1 MDIAKIRKKALLKA
15 AGGKPIEKLGEKP
28 LSGPA
33 EAEKR
38 EDEKEQETVEV
49 KDAPQEEMPAEE
61 IAAEITASD
70 TAGGEARDDNKAGI
84 PAAEGITEAN
94 AGELVELLT
103 FSLSN
108 EEYAFRVSDVEEV
121 LRMQAITVVPAM
133 PDYVLGI
140 TSLRGKIIPVI
151 DLKTR
156 LGLQK
161 KSLGTNS
168 PAAISCAGPADNPAD
183 AETGNNRGM
192 ENKILIISGPKGMIG
207 ATIDKVT
214 GVVRLPLSGMLQP
227 PGHLDE
233 KELKFIEGIVVIE
246 KRFISI
252 IHSEAAMDIEAG

>member
-1 MDIAKIRKKALLKA
+1 MDIAKIRKKSQSKDACS
-15 AGGKPIEKLGEKP
+15 KPMEKP
-28 LSGPA
+28 MEKPA
-33 EAEKR
+33 PVPVKDDSR
-38 EDEKEQETVEV
+38 EDEKKQEVVLE
-49 KDAPQEEMPAEE
+49 KAAPPEERPAEE
-61 IAAEITASD
+61 IAASD
-70 TAGGEARDDNKAGI
+70 TLSDKDKADL
-84 PAAEGITEAN
+84 PAADDVTEAD

-108 EEYAFRVSDVEEV
+108 EEYAFRVNDVEEV
-121 LRMQAITVVPAM
+121 LRVQKITMVPTM

-156 LGLQK
+156 LSLQE
-161 KSLGTNS
+161 KSLSTNS
-168 PAAISCAGPADNPAD
+168 PGADAAASPTASPADNP
-183 AETGNNRGM
+183 ETGERSGM

-207 ATIDKVT
+207 ATIDRVM

-252 IHSEAAMDIEAG
+252 IHSGAAMDIEAG

>member
-1 MDIAKIRKKALLKA
+1 MDIAKIRKKALSKD
-15 AGGKPIEKLGEKP
+15 AGSKPIEKLGEKP
-28 LSGPA
+28 VSGPA
-33 EAEKR
+33 EDENR
-38 EDEKEQETVEV
+38 EDAEEKQAVVEA
-49 KDAPQEEMPAEE
+49 KDAATEEMPAAGITAE
-61 IAAEITASD
+61 IAAWD
-70 TAGGEARDDNKAGI
+70 EARDDDKAGI
-84 PAAEGITEAN
+84 AAGEDSTEAD
-94 AGELVELLT
+94 AVELVELLT

-121 LRMQAITVVPAM
+121 LRMQKITMVPAM
-133 PDYVLGI
+133 PYYVLGI

-156 LGLQK
+156 LGLQE
-161 KSLGTNS
+161 KSLSTNS
-168 PAAISCAGPADNPAD
+168 PCDGAAAD
-183 AETGNNRGM
+183 AEPVAGTGKHRGM

-207 ATIDKVT
+207 AAIDRVM

-233 KELKFIEGIVVIE
+233 KELKFIEGIVVID

>member
-1 MDIAKIRKKALLKA
+1 MDIAKIRKKAHSKD
-15 AGGKPIEKLGEKP
+15 AGSKPVEKP
-28 LSGPA
+28 VPGPA
-33 EAEKR
+33 EDINSQ
-38 EDEKEQETVEV
+38 DEKKQEVVEE
-49 KDAPQEEMPAEE
+49 KGLLPEEMPAKE
-61 IAAEITASD
+61 IAASDMASD
-70 TAGGEARDDNKAGI
+70 EDKAGI
-84 PAAEGITEAN
+84 PADDDIAEAD

-108 EEYAFRVSDVEEV
+108 EEYAFRVNDVEEV
-121 LRMQAITVVPAM
+121 LRMQKITMVPTM

-156 LGLQK
+156 LGLQEK
-161 KSLGTNS
+161 TLSTNSPCAGPAASPTNS
-168 PAAISCAGPADNPAD
+168 PADDP
-183 AETGNNRGM
+183 ETAKHSGM

-207 ATIDKVT
+207 ATIDKVM

-252 IHSEAAMDIEAG
+252 IHSDAAMDIEAG

>member
-1 MDIAKIRKKALLKA
+1 MNSAKIRKKALSKD
-15 AGGKPIEKLGEKP
+15 AGNKPEEKP
-28 LSGPA
+28 VSGPA
-33 EAEKR
+33 E
-38 EDEKEQETVEV
+38 DEKKQEEVEV

-61 IAAEITASD
+61 ITASD
-70 TAGGEARDDNKAGI
+70 TASDEDKAGI
-84 PAAEGITEAN
+84 PAADDITEAN

-121 LRMQAITVVPAM
+121 LRVQEITMVPTM

-156 LGLQK
+156 LGLQE
-161 KSLGTNS
+161 KSLSTNS
-168 PAAISCAGPADNPAD
+168 PAARPADNPAD
-183 AETGNNRGM
+183 NPETVKISGM
-192 ENKILIISGPKGMIG
+192 EKKIMIISGPKGMIG
-207 ATIDKVT
+207 ATIDKVM

-252 IHSEAAMDIEAG
+252 IHSDAAMDIEDD

>member
-1 MDIAKIRKKALLKA
+1 M
-15 AGGKPIEKLGEKP
+15 GKGASPEEI
-28 LSGPA
+28 PA
-33 EAEKR
+33 EKNKVG
-38 EDEKEQETVEV
+38 D
-49 KDAPQEEMPAEE
+49 
-61 IAAEITASD
+61 
-70 TAGGEARDDNKAGI
+70 EARDDNKAGI
-84 PAAEGITEAN
+84 PAADDITEAD

-108 EEYAFRVSDVEEV
+108 EEYAFRVNDVEEV
-121 LRMQAITVVPAM
+121 LRFQKITMVPTM

-140 TSLRGKIIPVI
+140 TSLRGKVIPVI

-156 LGLQK
+156 LGLQE
-161 KSLGTNS
+161 KSLKTNS
-168 PAAISCAGPADNPAD
+168 PAAGPADNP
-183 AETGNNRGM
+183 ETGKHSGM

-207 ATIDKVT
+207 ATIDKVM

-252 IHSEAAMDIEAG
+252 IHSDAAMDIETG

>member
-1 MDIAKIRKKALLKA
+1 MDIAKIRKKALSKA
-15 AGGKPIEKLGEKP
+15 AGSKPLEKLGEKP
-28 LSGPA
+28 VSGPA
-33 EAEKR
+33 GDEKR
-38 EDEKEQETVEV
+38 EDEEKHAVVEE
-49 KDAPQEEMPAEE
+49 KGAAQEEMPA
-61 IAAEITASD
+61 AEIVAEISTVD
-70 TAGGEARDDNKAGI
+70 EARDDDKAGI
-84 PAAEGITEAN
+84 PAAEDITEAA

-121 LRMQAITVVPAM
+121 LRMQKITMVPAM

-151 DLKTR
+151 DLKRR
-156 LGLQK
+156 LGLQ
-161 KSLGTNS
+161 SLSTNS
-168 PAAISCAGPADNPAD
+168 PSDDAAEAE
-183 AETGNNRGM
+183 AETVKHRGM
-192 ENKILIISGPKGMIG
+192 GNKILIISGPKGMIG
-207 ATIDKVT
+207 ATIDRVM

-252 IHSEAAMDIEAG
+252 IHSEAAMDIKAG

>member
-1 MDIAKIRKKALLKA
+1 MDIAKIRKKALSKD
-15 AGGKPIEKLGEKP
+15 AGSKPVEKP
-28 LSGPA
+28 VPGP
-33 EAEKR
+33 EEVEMK
-38 EDEKEQETVEV
+38 EVQKEQAAVEV
-49 KDAPQEEMPAEE
+49 KEALQEEMPAEE
-61 IAAEITASD
+61 IVASD
-70 TAGGEARDDNKAGI
+70 MASEEDKAGI
-84 PAAEGITEAN
+84 PADDDVTEAD
-94 AGELVELLT
+94 AGGLVELLT

-108 EEYAFRVSDVEEV
+108 EEYAFRVNDVEEV
-121 LRMQAITVVPAM
+121 LRIQKITMVPTM

-156 LGLQK
+156 LGLQEK
-161 KSLGTNS
+161 TLSTNSPCAGPAASPTNS
-168 PAAISCAGPADNPAD
+168 PADSPADDP
-183 AETGNNRGM
+183 ETGKHSGM

-207 ATIDKVT
+207 ATIDKVM

-252 IHSEAAMDIEAG
+252 IHSDAAMDIEAG

>member
-1 MDIAKIRKKALLKA
+1 MDIAKIRKKAHSKD
-15 AGGKPIEKLGEKP
+15 AGSKPVEKP
-28 LSGPA
+28 VPGPA
-33 EAEKR
+33 EDGNG
-38 EDEKEQETVEV
+38 EDEKKQEVVEE
-49 KDAPQEEMPAEE
+49 KGALPEEMPAEE
-61 IAAEITASD
+61 IAFVDED
-70 TAGGEARDDNKAGI
+70 KAGI
-84 PAAEGITEAN
+84 PVDDDITEAD
-94 AGELVELLT
+94 AVELVELLT

-121 LRMQAITVVPAM
+121 LRMQQITMVPAM

-156 LGLQK
+156 LGLQE
-161 KSLGTNS
+161 KSLSTNS
-168 PAAISCAGPADNPAD
+168 PGASPADNP
-183 AETGNNRGM
+183 ETGENSGM
-192 ENKILIISGPKGMIG
+192 EKKIMIISGPKGMIG
-207 ATIDKVT
+207 ATIDKVM

-252 IHSEAAMDIEAG
+252 IHSDAAMDIEAG

>member
-1 MDIAKIRKKALLKA
+1 MDIAKIRKKAHSKD
-15 AGGKPIEKLGEKP
+15 AGSKPVEKP
-28 LSGPA
+28 AAGPA
-33 EAEKR
+33 ENEKR
-38 EDEKEQETVEV
+38 EDEKEQAVVEE
-49 KDAPQEEMPAEE
+49 KGALPEEMPAEE
-61 IAAEITASD
+61 IAASD
-70 TAGGEARDDNKAGI
+70 TTSDEVKAGI
-84 PAAEGITEAN
+84 PAADDITEVN

-121 LRMQAITVVPAM
+121 LRVQEITMVPTM

-161 KSLGTNS
+161 KSLSTGS
-168 PAAISCAGPADNPAD
+168 PGATPADNPVPV
-183 AETGNNRGM
+183 ENSGTGK
-192 ENKILIISGPKGMIG
+192 KILIISGPKGMIG
-207 ATIDKVT
+207 ATIDKVM

-252 IHSEAAMDIEAG
+252 IHSDAAMDIEAG

>member
-1 MDIAKIRKKALLKA
+1 MDIAKIRKKALSKD
-15 AGGKPIEKLGEKP
+15 AGSKPAEKP
-28 LSGPA
+28 LPCPA
-33 EAEKR
+33 GDEKR
-38 EDEKEQETVEV
+38 EDEEKQAVVEEKEAV
-49 KDAPQEEMPAEE
+49 PEEMPVAVITPE
-61 IAAEITASD
+61 IAAGD
-70 TAGGEARDDNKAGI
+70 EARDDDKAGI
-84 PAAEGITEAN
+84 PAADDITEAD

-121 LRMQAITVVPAM
+121 LRMQKITMVPAM

-156 LGLQK
+156 LGLQE
-161 KSLGTNS
+161 KSLSTNS
-168 PAAISCAGPADNPAD
+168 PSDCAAVEAE
-183 AETGNNRGM
+183 AETVKHMGM
-192 ENKILIISGPKGMIG
+192 ENKILIISGPRGMIG
-207 ATIDKVT
+207 ATIDRVM
-214 GVVRLPLSGMLQP
+214 GVVRLPLRGMLQP

>member
-1 MDIAKIRKKALLKA
+1 MDIAKIRKKAHSKD
-15 AGGKPIEKLGEKP
+15 AGSKPVEKP
-28 LSGPA
+28 VSGPT
-33 EAEKR
+33 ENEKT
-38 EDEKEQETVEV
+38 EDEKQQAVAEE
-49 KDAPQEEMPAEE
+49 KGALPEEMPAEE
-61 IAAEITASD
+61 IAASD
-70 TAGGEARDDNKAGI
+70 TAGDEEKAGL
-84 PAAEGITEAN
+84 PAADDSTEAD

-121 LRMQAITVVPAM
+121 LRMQKITMVPVM

-156 LGLQK
+156 LGLQE
-161 KSLGTNS
+161 KSLSTNS
-168 PAAISCAGPADNPAD
+168 PGASPADNP
-183 AETGNNRGM
+183 ETGENSGM
-192 ENKILIISGPKGMIG
+192 EKKIMIISGPKGMIG
-207 ATIDKVT
+207 ATIDKVM

-252 IHSEAAMDIEAG
+252 IHSDAAMDIEAG

>member
-1 MDIAKIRKKALLKA
+1 MDIAKIRKKALSKD
-15 AGGKPIEKLGEKP
+15 AGSKPVEKP
-28 LSGPA
+28 VPVLA
-33 EAEKR
+33 EDDIRK
-38 EDEKEQETVEV
+38 DEKKQEVVEE
-49 KDAPQEEMPAEE
+49 KGAPQEETPAEV
-61 IAAEITASD
+61 IADSD
-70 TAGGEARDDNKAGI
+70 TSSDEDKAGI
-84 PAAEGITEAN
+84 PADDDITEAN

-121 LRMQAITVVPAM
+121 LRMQRITMVPTM

-156 LGLQK
+156 LSLQE
-161 KSLGTNS
+161 KSLSPDSPVAS
-168 PAAISCAGPADNPAD
+168 PAFIPE
-183 AETGNNRGM
+183 AEKYSGT
-192 ENKILIISGPKGMIG
+192 EKKILIISGPKGMIG
-207 ATIDKVT
+207 AAIDKVM
-214 GVVRLPLSGMLQP
+214 GVVRFPLSGMLQP

-252 IHSEAAMDIEAG
+252 INSDAAMDIETG

>member
-1 MDIAKIRKKALLKA
+1 MDIAKIRKKALSKDA
-15 AGGKPIEKLGEKP
+15 DSKPVEKP
-28 LSGPA
+28 VSGPA
-33 EAEKR
+33 RVEKR
-38 EDEKEQETVEV
+38 EDEKEQEEVEV
-49 KDAPQEEMPAEE
+49 KDAPQEEMPANK
-61 IAAEITASD
+61 IAAGD
-70 TAGGEARDDNKAGI
+70 TANDADKTDI
-84 PAAEGITEAN
+84 PAADDITEAD

-121 LRMQAITVVPAM
+121 LRVQTITMVPTM

-156 LGLQK
+156 LGLQE
-161 KSLGTNS
+161 KSLATNS
-168 PAAISCAGPADNPAD
+168 PVAGPAASSADSPADNP
-183 AETGNNRGM
+183 ETGKHSGM
-192 ENKILIISGPKGMIG
+192 EKKIMIISGPKGMIG
-207 ATIDKVT
+207 ATIDKVM

-252 IHSEAAMDIEAG
+252 IHSDAAMDVEAS

>member
-1 MDIAKIRKKALLKA
+1 MDIAKIRKKALSKD
-15 AGGKPIEKLGEKP
+15 AGRKPVEKLGEKP
-28 LSGPA
+28 VSAPA
-33 EAEKR
+33 GDEKR
-38 EDEKEQETVEV
+38 EDQEKQAVVEE
-49 KDAPQEEMPAEE
+49 KGAALEEMPA
-61 IAAEITASD
+61 AEIVAEIP
-70 TAGGEARDDNKAGI
+70 AGEEARDDDKAGI
-84 PAAEGITEAN
+84 PAAEDITEAD

-121 LRMQAITVVPAM
+121 LRMQKITMVPAM

-151 DLKTR
+151 DLKRR
-156 LGLQK
+156 LGLQ
-161 KSLGTNS
+161 SLSTNS
-168 PAAISCAGPADNPAD
+168 PSDDAAVEAE
-183 AETGNNRGM
+183 AETVKHRGM
-192 ENKILIISGPKGMIG
+192 GNKILIISGPRGMIG
-207 ATIDKVT
+207 ATIDRVT

-252 IHSEAAMDIEAG
+252 IHSEAAMDIKAG

>member
-1 MDIAKIRKKALLKA
+1 MDIAKIRKKALLKD
-15 AGGKPIEKLGEKP
+15 AGSKPIEKLGEKP
-28 LSGPA
+28 VSGPA
-33 EAEKR
+33 EDEQR
-38 EDEKEQETVEV
+38 EDEEKQAVVEA
-49 KDAPQEEMPAEE
+49 KDAAPEEMPAAGITAE
-61 IAAEITASD
+61 IAAGEE
-70 TAGGEARDDNKAGI
+70 AGDDDKAGI
-84 PAAEGITEAN
+84 PAADDITETD

-121 LRMQAITVVPAM
+121 LRMQKITKVPAM

-156 LGLQK
+156 LGLQE
-161 KSLGTNS
+161 KSLSTNS
-168 PAAISCAGPADNPAD
+168 PCDGVAAADPDAGT
-183 AETGNNRGM
+183 EKHLGM

-207 ATIDKVT
+207 AAIDRVM

-252 IHSEAAMDIEAG
+252 IHSGAAMDIEAG